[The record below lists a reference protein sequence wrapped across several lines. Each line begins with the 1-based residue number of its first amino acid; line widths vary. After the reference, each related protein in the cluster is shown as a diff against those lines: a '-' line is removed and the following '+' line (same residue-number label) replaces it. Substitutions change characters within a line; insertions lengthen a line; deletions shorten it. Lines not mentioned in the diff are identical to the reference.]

1 MARKQRKDDFEY
13 DVALS
18 FAGEDR
24 GLAKKL
30 SQLITKD
37 GHSVFFDENRRAHLW
52 GKDSKE
58 FERIYSKASRFV
70 MPFIS
75 SHYRDKDWTRWEFD
89 TARAEAKNRQNPFLL
104 PVRLDD
110 SRMFGLNS
118 DTNYQ
123 DLRSISLEE
132 IASDFDVIMQ
142 GLKGSRSKSSSSTA
156 RKRIQLLTG
165 SRRRVLGLIATS
177 GISLKVSL
185 YRRLFPSIN
194 WVSEIKALKRT
205 GLLKTNDDA
214 LEVPASIKRLF
225 RKDRTEEESLHKS
238 WLEALA
244 PLGDHIDI
252 PALQALHH
260 SHLKQFDEAVS
271 VVSRAVESMQIGWW
285 TSIYT
290 TLLEGLTDNRLI
302 TQLSKPSR
310 VRLYNTL
317 ALSCSQQGEDE
328 KAIQWFR
335 ELRRYAKQVKDN
347 WGIGQS
353 YINQGVS
360 EHNLGNDV
368 TSAKMYRSAIEHARE
383 TKDNLLLGRALPNL
397 AQLLFKD
404 QPDEAKALL
413 EESLEVRKKAKDQYG
428 QIAST
433 ISMGNLHVARQ
444 QYKSA
449 QKYFQRAIG
458 LSQKWDSPYQ
468 EAYATINNA
477 GLMSD
482 EGNHKGAILQYRQAQ
497 VIAKKLKYCD
507 LLVLIEEGLANV
519 FYALG
524 QFKNSAR
531 SYRNLFKTHLAD
543 NEIGAATDALHDA
556 GICELKSKDYSK
568 AADSFRTA
576 LRKGRR
582 IHNHEWIAQC
592 LVNLTAARHSDQ
604 LTTSAITEL
613 VKRAWN
619 EQRKGHFSIAAIIWK
634 FVAAEQIEHPKQIQ
648 AELPESLNQYH
659 TCIAKSDPVLQREE
673 IDAWALSFTW
683 RWKQEDFKGGIEAL
697 QKMEKLAEKTKVIEA
712 RIHAIDTQ
720 GICYQEQQQYDT
732 AIKLHQRAL
741 KLAQGAGLD
750 AQISSSSN
758 NLGEAF
764 RRSGKI
770 PKAIQCFQQSE
781 AAADCI
787 EDHESELRSK
797 FNRVQALLESGEE
810 NASESL
816 LKKCRDAAKKNEI
829 WRDYIRAWEEL
840 GDISAYQQRFGLAE
854 RRYRRALSEAK
865 KFSQE
870 ELITRISH
878 NLSVVLTNR
887 GKQKESLKM
896 LRPYCSTFD
905 DLEDGHFYYMTLG
918 ELLQENGEHQPAI
931 DCWEKAKAT
940 FKALGDSDSVA
951 TCAAALGDLYEEM
964 NQQDLA
970 DEQFCIAL
978 EIEQNAELRSLLLVQ
993 RLGLLCKMDKEEQ
1006 VEEVFEEAISLCE
1019 ENQLPEADIDIHAI
1033 YGEYAWGK
1041 NKSHKREALKFYIT
1055 ALYKTVLLD
1064 SKLGFDDE
1072 TENSS
1077 QLALHIF
1084 NQLVFYNNNLPV
1096 QDMEELFQDT
1106 KEWLTKQIKSEKV
1119 LNLLL
1124 WPIKVAAE
1132 ALPYSNEPEQIER
1145 VVKEAIKDFPSC
1157 SGDRH
1162 ISK

>member
-1 MARKQRKDDFEY
+1 MAKKQKDDFEY

-24 GLAKKL
+24 GPAKKL
-30 SQLITKD
+30 SQLIAND

-52 GKDSKE
+52 GKDAKE

-70 MPFIS
+70 ISFIS
-75 SHYRDKDWTRWEFD
+75 SHYREKDWTQWEFD
-89 TARAEAKNRQNPFLL
+89 TARREAKKRQETFFL
-104 PVRLDD
+104 PIRVDNTP
-110 SRMFGLNS
+110 MFGLS
-118 DTNYQ
+118 SHTNYQ
-123 DLRSISLEE
+123 DLRSVSLEE
-132 IASDFDVIMQ
+132 IASDFNTIMQ
-142 GLKGSRSKSSSSTA
+142 GVKSSRSSSTRSTA
-156 RKRIQLLTG
+156 SGNIPLLPG
-165 SRRRVLGLIATS
+165 FRRRVLGLIATS
-177 GISLKVSL
+177 GVPLQVSL

-194 WVSEIKALKRT
+194 WASEIKALKRT
-205 GLLKTNDDA
+205 ELLKTNDDA
-214 LEVPASIKRLF
+214 LEVPASIKRVF

-252 PALQALHH
+252 PALQALHL

-290 TLLEGLTDNRLI
+290 TLLEGLTDNRLL

-368 TSAKMYRSAIEHARE
+368 TSAKMYRSAIKHARE

-428 QIAST
+428 QIASI

-477 GLMSD
+477 GSVSD
-482 EGNHKGAILQYRQAQ
+482 AGNHKGAILQYRQAR
-497 VIAKKLKYCD
+497 VIAKKLHFND
-507 LLVLIEEGLANV
+507 LLSLVEEGLANA

-524 QFKNSAR
+524 QYKHAAR
-531 SYRNLFKTHLAD
+531 SYRNLFKIHLD
-543 NEIGAATDALHDA
+543 EGEIREAITALHDT

-568 AADSFRTA
+568 AADCFRSA
-576 LRKGRR
+576 LRKGRN

-613 VKRAWN
+613 MKRAWN

-634 FVAAEQIEHPKQIQ
+634 FAAAEQIEHPKQIQ

-673 IDAWALSFTW
+673 IDAWAMTHAW
-683 RWKQEDFKGGIEAL
+683 RWKQQDYQGCIEAL
-697 QKMEKLAEKTKVIEA
+697 MKMEEVAEKTKTIQA
-712 RIHAIDTQ
+712 RIHSIDTQ
-720 GICYQEQQQYDT
+720 GICYQELQQYDT
-732 AIKLHQRAL
+732 AIKLHQKAL

-764 RRSGKI
+764 RRSGKTSR
-770 PKAIQCFQQSE
+770 AIQCFQQSE
-781 AAADCI
+781 ASADCI
-787 EDHESELRSK
+787 GDHESELRSK

-810 NASESL
+810 NTSESL
-816 LKKCRDAAKKNEI
+816 LISCRDIAKRNKI
-829 WRDYIRAWEEL
+829 CPDYIRAWEEL
-840 GDISAYQQRFGLAE
+840 GNLSADQQRYGSAE
-854 RRYRRALSEAK
+854 RRYRRALAEAK
-865 KFSQE
+865 KFGQQ
-870 ELITRISH
+870 ELITRITH
-878 NLSVVLTNR
+878 NLATTLANR
-887 GKQKESLKM
+887 GKHTEALKT
-896 LRPYCSTFD
+896 LRPHSNFFG
-905 DLEDGHFYYMTLG
+905 DLEDGSFYYMTLG
-918 ELLQENGEHQPAI
+918 ELLQENGENRLAI
-931 DCWEKAKAT
+931 DCWNKAKAISEARGDVDEV
-940 FKALGDSDSVA
+940 AL
-951 TCAAALGDLYEEM
+951 CAGTLASLYEGE
-964 NQQDLA
+964 NNLPLA
-970 DEQFCIAL
+970 DKQLRIAL
-978 EIEQNAELRSLLLVQ
+978 KAERDEEQRVTLLVLRFSLLL
-993 RLGLLCKMDKEEQ
+993 RMDKEKLAEK
-1006 VEEVFEEAISLCE
+1006 VFDEASSLCE
-1019 ENQLPEADIDIHAI
+1019 KHKLLEADIEIHAI

-1041 NKSHKREALKFYIT
+1041 NKDYKREALRTYIA
-1055 ALYKTVLLD
+1055 ALFRALKLD
-1064 SKLGFDDE
+1064 GEDGL
-1072 TENSS
+1072 ENGMDNYGRLS
-1077 QLALHIF
+1077 IRIII
-1084 NQLVFYNNNLPV
+1084 QLVFFNNQLPT
-1096 QDMEELFQDT
+1096 QDMEELISDAEGWL
-1106 KEWLTKQIKSEKV
+1106 KEQGGSGRV
-1119 LNLLL
+1119 SSYLL
-1124 WPIKVAAE
+1124 WPIRVASKFF
-1132 ALPYSNEPEQIER
+1132 PYSNDPEQMER
-1145 VVKEAIKDFPSC
+1145 VVKEAINDFPSC
-1157 SGDRH
+1157 SEDRH
-1162 ISK
+1162 MSK